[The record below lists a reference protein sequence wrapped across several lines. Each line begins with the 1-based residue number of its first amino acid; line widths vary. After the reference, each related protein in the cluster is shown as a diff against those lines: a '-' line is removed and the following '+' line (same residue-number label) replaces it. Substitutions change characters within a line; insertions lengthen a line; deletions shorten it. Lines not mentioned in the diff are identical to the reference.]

1 MPPRPART
9 NRYDVAM
16 ARQVA
21 ARAPLAFAVFLTC
34 VALSTSFEV
43 LRFPARRSW
52 MLGFAAGFL
61 LLTVIAWR
69 LIRTHSARSAQVLV
83 AFVGVVGIAL
93 NAYHAIVGAPVAMCV
108 WTLTGLLAGS
118 AVIVPWRPRH
128 QMLAS
133 AGTLLSYP
141 VHLMVGNTDA
151 LVWGAGATYLLI
163 VAVLAVFA
171 SALLTSYARSDLE
184 LTAALAEREM
194 RLQSYF
200 DLALVGTAIL
210 SAKGRCVEV
219 NDELCRMLGYDRND
233 LLGRPWIDVVA
244 SDDGAAAAA
253 LLARAT
259 DPKAM
264 PEQRE
269 LRCLKNDRAPVEV
282 IVSVRGLPGAGGVI
296 DHTMVLVH
304 DITERKRA
312 EVARERAKN
321 EFLAAVSHELRTP
334 LSSILAWSALIGGG
348 RLGAEQTRVALDTVQ
363 RNAQA
368 QAALIDD
375 LLDVSRALTSEW
387 RLDLQAIE
395 LAPVVRAAVE
405 IVRATATTGG
415 IVLETAIPSD
425 PVAVLGDAQRLQQV
439 VWNLL
444 ANAVKFTPPGGRVR
458 VTLVRSGAVAQIVVR
473 DTGRGISREF
483 LPEVFDLFRQAIIT
497 GQERRSFGVGLA
509 IVRSLV
515 ERHGGRCARRARAK
529 AREPSS
535 RSSCRSWT
543 ATDREPARARS
554 PKRRR

>member
-34 VALSTSFEV
+34 VALSTSFEI

-141 VHLMVGNTDA
+141 VHLMVGNADA

-259 DPKAM
+259 DPKAT

-269 LRCLKNDRAPVEV
+269 LRCLKNDRAPVDV

-348 RLGAEQTRVALDTVQ
+348 RLGAEQTRTRARYRPAQRASAGGADRRPARRLARAHQRVAARPPGDRARTD
-363 RNAQA
+363 RPRRGRDRACDR
-368 QAALIDD
+368 DD
-375 LLDVSRALTSEW
+375 RGHRPRDGDPLRPRRGA
-387 RLDLQAIE
+387 R
-395 LAPVVRAAVE
+395 R
-405 IVRATATTGG
+405 RAT
-415 IVLETAIPSD
+415 
-425 PVAVLGDAQRLQQV
+425 LQQV

-444 ANAVKFTPPGGRVR
+444 ANAVKFTPRGGRVR
-458 VTLVRSGAVAQIVVR
+458 VALARAGALAQIVVR
-473 DTGRGISREF
+473 DTGRGISQEF
-483 LPEVFDLFRQAIIT
+483 LPEVFDLFRQATIT

-515 ERHGGRCARRARAK
+515 ERHGGTVRAESAG
-529 AREPSS
+529 EGQGPSS
-535 RSSCRSWT
+535 RSSCRRWT
-543 ATDREPARARS
+543 ATDREPARPRS
-554 PKRRR
+554 PKRLR